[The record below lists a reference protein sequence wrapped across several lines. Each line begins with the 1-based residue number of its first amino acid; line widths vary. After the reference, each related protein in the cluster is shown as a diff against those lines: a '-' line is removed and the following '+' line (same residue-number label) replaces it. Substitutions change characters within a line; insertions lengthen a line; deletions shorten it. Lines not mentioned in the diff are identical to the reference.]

1 MLALLLTLA
10 ASGGV
15 DRFDSWIVERLGATR
30 TVAMTTVPSG
40 GSFGQICT
48 PDEGCAWSLVIS
60 GSCAPGDTHPALGAS
75 SAAAMTLELACEE
88 RFGGGMARF
97 SFVHPER
104 VDALMKGAT
113 RLGIAVPLRDDDIRV
128 LHFELDGMKAALERA
143 RARNDKRR

>member
-15 DRFDSWIVERLGATR
+15 DRFESWIVERVDDTR
-30 TVAMTTVPSG
+30 TVAMTTVPTG
-40 GSFGQICT
+40 GSFGQICR
-48 PDEGCAWSLVIS
+48 PGEGCAWSLVTS
-60 GSCAPGDTHPALGAS
+60 GSCTPGDSFPALATS
-75 SAAAMTLELACEE
+75 SATAMTLELKCEE

-104 VDALMKGAT
+104 VEALLKGAT
-113 RLGIAVPLRDDDIRV
+113 RLGVAVPLQNDEIRV
-128 LHFELDGMKAALERA
+128 LNFDLNGSVAAIERA